1 MQREAADST
10 GAAGQAPSLDH
21 VSDQSEKEPEESPEA
36 KALNAIANQLAGL
49 REEHR
54 KPKPLL
60 ANPAASMLQQLTGYD
75 PAEARERERTER
87 EREQAR
93 LYKLVVLIAAI
104 SAVASIASVVVA
116 VISA

>member
-1 MQREAADST
+1 
-10 GAAGQAPSLDH
+10 
-21 VSDQSEKEPEESPEA
+21 VSDQSVKEPEESDEA

-49 REEHR
+49 RKEHR
-54 KPKPLL
+54 KPKSPL
-60 ANPAASMLQQLTGYD
+60 ANPAASMLQQLVGYD
-75 PAEARERERTER
+75 PAEARERERAER

-116 VISA
+116 AISA